1 MTDSKEEP
9 MPVAV
14 RVESLSLDPNSR
26 TPILTLKEEDGE
38 RSFQVYIGLM
48 EAGSIA
54 TALEGVV
61 GPRPMTHDLLV
72 HLVEDLE
79 ARLLQVEIT
88 DIRDGTYFGALVL
101 DQQDR
106 TVVVDCRP
114 SDAIAMAVR
123 VGVDILVHAKVFEKA
138 SPITDQ
144 DNAGRGED
152 EIWKEILEE
161 MEEDDFGKYKM

>member
-14 RVESLSLDPNSR
+14 QVENLSLDPNSR

-48 EAGSIA
+48 EAGAIA
-54 TALEGVV
+54 SALEGVV
-61 GPRPMTHDLLV
+61 APRPMTHDLLV
-72 HLVEDLE
+72 HLIEDLE

-114 SDAIAMAVR
+114 SDAIAIAVR
-123 VGVDILVHAKVFEKA
+123 VGVDILVHEKVFDKA
-138 SPITDQ
+138 APISEMSD
-144 DNAGRGED
+144 AGRGED

-161 MEEDDFGKYKM
+161 MDEDDFGKYKM

>member
-1 MTDSKEEP
+1 MTDSNDP

-14 RVESLSLDPNSR
+14 QVENLSLDPTSKA
-26 TPILTLKEEDGE
+26 PILTLKEEDGE

-54 TALEGVV
+54 SALEGVAP
-61 GPRPMTHDLLV
+61 PRPMTHDLLV
-72 HLVEDLE
+72 HLIEDLE

-114 SDAIAMAVR
+114 SDAIALAVR
-123 VGVDILVHAKVFEKA
+123 VGVEILVHEKVFDKA
-138 SPITDQ
+138 APITETDS
-144 DNAGRGED
+144 DGRGED

-161 MEEDDFGKYKM
+161 MDEDDFGKYKM

>member
-1 MTDSKEEP
+1 MTDSSDP
-9 MPVAV
+9 APTPVQ
-14 RVESLSLDPNSR
+14 VENLSLDPTSKA
-26 TPILTLKEEDGE
+26 PILTLKEVDGV

-54 TALEGVV
+54 SALEGVAP
-61 GPRPMTHDLLV
+61 PRPMTHDLLV
-72 HLVEDLE
+72 HLIEDLE

-106 TVVVDCRP
+106 TVIVDCRP
-114 SDAIAMAVR
+114 SDAIALAVR
-123 VGVDILVHAKVFEKA
+123 VGVDILVHEKVFDKA
-138 SPITDQ
+138 APISETDS
-144 DNAGRGED
+144 DGRGED

-161 MEEDDFGKYKM
+161 MDEDDFGKYKM

>member
-1 MTDSKEEP
+1 MTDSNDP

-14 RVESLSLDPNSR
+14 QVENLSLDPTSKA
-26 TPILTLKEEDGE
+26 PILTLKEEDGE

-54 TALEGVV
+54 SALEGVAP
-61 GPRPMTHDLLV
+61 PRPMTHYLLV
-72 HLVEDLE
+72 HLIEDLE

-114 SDAIAMAVR
+114 SDAIALAGR
-123 VGVDILVHAKVFEKA
+123 VGVEILVHEKVFDKA
-138 SPITDQ
+138 APITETDS
-144 DNAGRGED
+144 DGRGED
-152 EIWKEILEE
+152 EIWKEILED
-161 MEEDDFGKYKM
+161 MDEDDFGKYKM

>member
-1 MTDSKEEP
+1 MTDSNDP

-14 RVESLSLDPNSR
+14 QVENLSLDPTSKA
-26 TPILTLKEEDGE
+26 PILTLKEEDGE

-54 TALEGVV
+54 SALEGVAP
-61 GPRPMTHDLLV
+61 PRPMTHDLLV
-72 HLVEDLE
+72 HLIEDLE

-88 DIRDGTYFGALVL
+88 DIRDGTYFGALIL

-114 SDAIAMAVR
+114 SDAIALAVR
-123 VGVDILVHAKVFEKA
+123 VGVDILVHKKVFDKA
-138 SPITDQ
+138 APISETDN
-144 DNAGRGED
+144 DGRGED

-161 MEEDDFGKYKM
+161 MDEDDFGKYKM

>member
-1 MTDSKEEP
+1 MTDSNDP

-14 RVESLSLDPNSR
+14 QVENLSLDPTSKA
-26 TPILTLKEEDGE
+26 PILTLKEEDGE

-54 TALEGVV
+54 SALEGVAP
-61 GPRPMTHDLLV
+61 PRPMTHDLLV
-72 HLVEDLE
+72 HLIEDLE

-88 DIRDGTYFGALVL
+88 DIRDGTYFGALIL

-114 SDAIAMAVR
+114 SDAIALAVR
-123 VGVDILVHAKVFEKA
+123 VGVDILVHEKVFDKA
-138 SPITDQ
+138 APISETDN
-144 DNAGRGED
+144 DGRGED

-161 MEEDDFGKYKM
+161 MDEDDFGKYKM